1 MLGVAE
7 YTMMYTHTVTHTHAS
22 MHTHTHMHA
31 HTHAHTHA
39 RTHAHTHTH
48 TCTHART
55 HTHTHTH
62 THMHTHTHTH
72 THTYL
77 TLQCAYNGDG
87 PRFTHKAGSGTV
99 GTYLEVLRVQSGPVM
114 VPKGVRPV
122 PSCKLCCKSK
132 SELNT
137 VTNGTEEKATSYV
150 SVYIL
155 HRIGG

>member
-22 MHTHTHMHA
+22 MHTHTH
-31 HTHAHTHA
+31 THA
-39 RTHAHTHTH
+39 RTHTR
-48 TCTHART
+48 THART
-55 HTHTHTH
+55 HTHTHTRARA
-62 THMHTHTHTH
+62 HTHTCTHTRTH
-72 THTYL
+72 THAP
-77 TLQCAYNGDG
+77 TLQCAYNDDG

-99 GTYLEVLRVQSGPVM
+99 GTYLEVLRVQSGPVR